1 VDGDS
6 ASCAEFFALLS
17 AIAQI
22 PLRQDL
28 AVTGSLNQLGD
39 VQPVGG
45 IPEKI
50 EGFFETCSILGLT
63 GTQGVIIPRRNL
75 PNLMP
80 SDRVQAA
87 VEDGLFHIW
96 AIDTV
101 EEGISLLAPV
111 TAEEFGKKV
120 REALLEH
127 ARHMR
132 DFRK

>member
-1 VDGDS
+1 MFS
-6 ASCAEFFALLS
+6 RSEEYRRKLKA
-17 AIAQI
+17 
-22 PLRQDL
+22 
-28 AVTGSLNQLGD
+28 
-39 VQPVGG
+39 
-45 IPEKI
+45 
-50 EGFFETCSILGLT
+50 FFETCSILGLT